1 MRKTSEAT
9 GSQSENL
16 LWKELKVG
24 GFLKSAFFNVEAAE
38 NFNFLSF
45 VSSLMLST
53 PDKMELD
60 SQGYQVNLLSE
71 QEAKKSYF
79 EVINSKAHVG
89 DQLGTGNFRMGC

>member
-45 VSSLMLST
+45 VSSLIAVFTRQDGTRLPRIS
-53 PDKMELD
+53 
-60 SQGYQVNLLSE
+60 SQLT
-71 QEAKKSYF
+71 K
-79 EVINSKAHVG
+79 
-89 DQLGTGNFRMGC
+89 